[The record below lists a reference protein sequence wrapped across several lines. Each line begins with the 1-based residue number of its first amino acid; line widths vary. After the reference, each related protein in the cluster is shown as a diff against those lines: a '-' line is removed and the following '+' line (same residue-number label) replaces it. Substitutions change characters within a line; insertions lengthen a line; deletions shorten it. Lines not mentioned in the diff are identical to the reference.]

1 MLGSGKGEVMG
12 GARWAGEEQGFTGRA
27 GQAQSGAPGP
37 LLLFLSTIVGSL
49 HGLF

>member
-1 MLGSGKGEVMG
+1 MGLGGQVRSKALQG
-12 GARWAGEEQGFTGRA
+12 GHPCLT

>member
-27 GQAQSGAPGP
+27 PVPDRPGP
-37 LLLFLSTIVGSL
+37 EWGPRAFAS
-49 HGLF
+49 FP